1 MYKRQGIKYV
11 DFEVKEYPKKGKS
24 GAIPPRI
31 SEPATMMV
39 LNAVLKSKKVFKSEE
54 DIFVDDVYKELEEL
68 FSNQFGH
75 KLDEWIY
82 TFYQQNKLFFANYSK
97 STWADFKHNQYKGQR
112 DPQVFFKEHLKTLEK
127 APGIKA
133 GTYEQWNP
141 ADLYAVKRSEE
152 SSLEKEITEASKSPN
167 ANTLMKLNAHIVKLM
182 EKKELVGISLKK
194 VNFGDNAEIHLYN
207 VDLSDKLK
215 MKFYYDTQASES
227 SESLNNIGLFA
238 GYKSGGYSIGAEY
251 NKMENGTTYKNPVD
265 NHNLDG
271 ISIYNRYSIN
281 DKYEIF
287 ARYDQIS
294 SNVVD
299 GATTSWNY
307 DDDGSLII
315 IGTQYKANDGVKFS
329 LNGRSF
335 SYENLD
341 TNLFE
346 VYFNVE
352 FKL

>member
-1 MYKRQGIKYV
+1 MRNLIFISFLLPLFLSVQANNGTGEGSAHFKVFWNYNYDFSDSAQQVSAFDLDRVYLGYKYKFDDNVSAKITYDVGKNDAGSNYTAFVKIAQLDYKLSPKVKLSMGMISGKQFNDQEKVWGYRYIYKTLQDENKFGSSADLGVNVEIKLSDKLTTNIFALNGEGYKNPQ
-11 DFEVKEYPKKGKS
+11 DADGNQRFGLNLIYD
-24 GAIPPRI
+24 I
-31 SEPATMMV
+31 SE
-39 LNAVLKSKKVFKSEE
+39 
-54 DIFVDDVYKELEEL
+54 
-68 FSNQFGH
+68 
-75 KLDEWIY
+75 
-82 TFYQQNKLFFANYSK
+82 
-97 STWADFKHNQYKGQR
+97 
-112 DPQVFFKEHLKTLEK
+112 
-127 APGIKA
+127 
-133 GTYEQWNP
+133 
-141 ADLYAVKRSEE
+141 
-152 SSLEKEITEASKSPN
+152 
-167 ANTLMKLNAHIVKLM
+167 
-182 EKKELVGISLKK
+182 
-194 VNFGDNAEIHLYN
+194 
-207 VDLSDKLK
+207 KLK

-227 SESLNNIGLFA
+227 TESLNNIGLFA

-251 NKMENGTTYKNPVD
+251 NKMENGTTYKNPID

-299 GATTSWNY
+299 VALGSWNY

-315 IGTQYKANDGVKFS
+315 IGTQYKANDGVKFY

-335 SYENLD
+335 SHENLD

>member
-1 MYKRQGIKYV
+1 MRNLI
-11 DFEVKEYPKKGKS
+11 F
-24 GAIPPRI
+24 I
-31 SEPATMMV
+31 SFLLPLFLSVQANNGTGEGSAHF
-39 LNAVLKSKKVFKSEE
+39 KVFWNYNYDFSDSAQQVSAFDLDRVYLGYKYKFDDNVSAKITY
-54 DIFVDDVYKELEEL
+54 DVGKNDAGSNYTAFVKIAQLDYKLSSKVKL
-68 FSNQFGH
+68 SMGMIGGKQFNDQEKVWGYRY
-75 KLDEWIY
+75 IY
-82 TFYQQNKLFFANYSK
+82 
-97 STWADFKHNQYKGQR
+97 
-112 DPQVFFKEHLKTLEK
+112 KTLQDENK
-127 APGIKA
+127 FGSS
-133 GTYEQWNP
+133 
-141 ADLYAVKRSEE
+141 ADLGV
-152 SSLEKEITEASKSPN
+152 
-167 ANTLMKLNAHIVKLM
+167 
-182 EKKELVGISLKK
+182 
-194 VNFGDNAEIHLYN
+194 NAEIKLSDNLTTNIFALNGEGYKN
-207 VDLSDKLK
+207 PQDADGNQRFGLNLIYDFSDKLK

-251 NKMENGTTYKNPVD
+251 NKMENGTTYKNAVD

-299 GATTSWNY
+299 VALGSWNY

-335 SYENLD
+335 SHENFD

>member
-1 MYKRQGIKYV
+1 MTENE
-11 DFEVKEYPKKGKS
+11 DKGQ
-24 GAIPPRI
+24 PHF
-31 SEPATMMV
+31 
-39 LNAVLKSKKVFKSEE
+39 KVFWNYNYDFS
-54 DIFVDDVYKELEEL
+54 DDV
-68 FSNQFGH
+68 
-75 KLDEWIY
+75 
-82 TFYQQNKLFFANYSK
+82 QQNSAFELKRVYLGYKYKFDEKISAKITYDIGKNDAGSNYTAFVKIAQLDYKLSSK
-97 STWADFKHNQYKGQR
+97 VKLSMGMIGGKQFNDQEKVWGYR
-112 DPQVFFKEHLKTLEK
+112 YIYKTLQDENK
-127 APGIKA
+127 FGSS
-133 GTYEQWNP
+133 
-141 ADLYAVKRSEE
+141 ADLGV
-152 SSLEKEITEASKSPN
+152 
-167 ANTLMKLNAHIVKLM
+167 
-182 EKKELVGISLKK
+182 
-194 VNFGDNAEIHLYN
+194 NAEIK
-207 VDLSDKLK
+207 LSDKLTTNIFAVNGEGYK
-215 MKFYYDTQASES
+215 NLQDFDGNQRVGLNLIYAFSDSVNLKFYYDTQES
-227 SESLNNIGLFA
+227 ANSESLNNIGVFA
-238 GYKSGGYSIGAEY
+238 GYKSENYSIGAEY
-251 NKMENGTTYKNPVD
+251 NKMENGTTYKTPID
-265 NHNLDG
+265 NHNLNG

>member
-1 MYKRQGIKYV
+1 MTENE
-11 DFEVKEYPKKGKS
+11 DKGQ
-24 GAIPPRI
+24 PHF
-31 SEPATMMV
+31 
-39 LNAVLKSKKVFKSEE
+39 KVFWNYNYDFS
-54 DIFVDDVYKELEEL
+54 DDV
-68 FSNQFGH
+68 
-75 KLDEWIY
+75 
-82 TFYQQNKLFFANYSK
+82 QQNSAFELKRVYLGYKYKFDEKTSAKITYDIGKNDAGSNYTAFVKIAQLDYKLSSK
-97 STWADFKHNQYKGQR
+97 VKLSMGMIGGKQFNDQEKVWGYR
-112 DPQVFFKEHLKTLEK
+112 YIYKTLQDENK
-127 APGIKA
+127 FGSS
-133 GTYEQWNP
+133 
-141 ADLYAVKRSEE
+141 ADLGV
-152 SSLEKEITEASKSPN
+152 
-167 ANTLMKLNAHIVKLM
+167 
-182 EKKELVGISLKK
+182 
-194 VNFGDNAEIHLYN
+194 NAEIK
-207 VDLSDKLK
+207 LSDKLTTNIFALNGEGYK
-215 MKFYYDTQASES
+215 NLQDFDGNQRVGLNLIYAVSDSVNLKFYYDTQES
-227 SESLNNIGLFA
+227 ANSESLNNIGVFA
-238 GYKSGGYSIGAEY
+238 GYKSENYSIGAEY
-251 NKMENGTTYKNPVD
+251 NKMENGTTYKTPID
-265 NHNLDG
+265 NHNLNG

>member
-1 MYKRQGIKYV
+1 MKSNALILLFSLFTFFTFAQDSDSK
-11 DFEVKEYPKKGKS
+11 PKG
-24 GAIPPRI
+24 
-31 SEPATMMV
+31 EPHF
-39 LNAVLKSKKVFKSEE
+39 KVFWNYNYDFSEDVTQTSAFE
-54 DIFVDDVYKELEEL
+54 LDRVYLGYKYKFNDNVSAKITYDVGKNDAGSNYTAFVKIAQLDYKLSSKVKL
-68 FSNQFGH
+68 SMGMIGGKQFNDQEKVWGYRY
-75 KLDEWIY
+75 IY
-82 TFYQQNKLFFANYSK
+82 
-97 STWADFKHNQYKGQR
+97 
-112 DPQVFFKEHLKTLEK
+112 KTLQDENK
-127 APGIKA
+127 FGSS
-133 GTYEQWNP
+133 
-141 ADLYAVKRSEE
+141 ADLGV
-152 SSLEKEITEASKSPN
+152 
-167 ANTLMKLNAHIVKLM
+167 
-182 EKKELVGISLKK
+182 
-194 VNFGDNAEIHLYN
+194 NAEIKLSDKLTTNIFALNGEGYKN
-207 VDLSDKLK
+207 PQDADGNQRFGLNLIYDLSDKLK

-294 SNVVD
+294 SNIVD
-299 GATTSWNY
+299 GATNSWNY

-335 SYENLD
+335 TYENLD

>member
-1 MYKRQGIKYV
+1 MTENE
-11 DFEVKEYPKKGKS
+11 DKGQ
-24 GAIPPRI
+24 PHF
-31 SEPATMMV
+31 
-39 LNAVLKSKKVFKSEE
+39 KVFWNYNYDFS
-54 DIFVDDVYKELEEL
+54 DDV
-68 FSNQFGH
+68 
-75 KLDEWIY
+75 
-82 TFYQQNKLFFANYSK
+82 QQNSAFELKRVYLGYKYKFDEKISAKITYDIGKNDAGSNYTAFVKIAQLDYKLSSK
-97 STWADFKHNQYKGQR
+97 VKLSMGMIGGKQFNDQEKVWGYR
-112 DPQVFFKEHLKTLEK
+112 YIYKTLQDENK
-127 APGIKA
+127 FGSS
-133 GTYEQWNP
+133 
-141 ADLYAVKRSEE
+141 ADLGV
-152 SSLEKEITEASKSPN
+152 
-167 ANTLMKLNAHIVKLM
+167 
-182 EKKELVGISLKK
+182 
-194 VNFGDNAEIHLYN
+194 NAEIK
-207 VDLSDKLK
+207 LSDKLTTNIFALNGEGYK
-215 MKFYYDTQASES
+215 NLQDFDGNQRVGLNLIYAFSDSVNLKFYYDTQES
-227 SESLNNIGLFA
+227 ANSESLNNIGVFA
-238 GYKSGGYSIGAEY
+238 GYKSENYSIGAEY
-251 NKMENGTTYKNPVD
+251 NKMENGTTYKTPID
-265 NHNLDG
+265 NHNLNG

-341 TNLFE
+341 NNLFE

>member
-1 MYKRQGIKYV
+1 MTENE
-11 DFEVKEYPKKGKS
+11 DKGQ
-24 GAIPPRI
+24 PHF
-31 SEPATMMV
+31 
-39 LNAVLKSKKVFKSEE
+39 KVFWNYNYDFS
-54 DIFVDDVYKELEEL
+54 DDV
-68 FSNQFGH
+68 
-75 KLDEWIY
+75 
-82 TFYQQNKLFFANYSK
+82 QQNSAFELKRVYLGYKYKFDEKISAKITYDIGKNDAGSNYTAFVKIAQLDYKLSSK
-97 STWADFKHNQYKGQR
+97 VKLSMGMIGGKQFNDQEKVWGYR
-112 DPQVFFKEHLKTLEK
+112 YIYKTLQDENK
-127 APGIKA
+127 FGSS
-133 GTYEQWNP
+133 
-141 ADLYAVKRSEE
+141 ADLGV
-152 SSLEKEITEASKSPN
+152 
-167 ANTLMKLNAHIVKLM
+167 
-182 EKKELVGISLKK
+182 
-194 VNFGDNAEIHLYN
+194 NAEIK
-207 VDLSDKLK
+207 LSDKLTTNIFALNGEGYK
-215 MKFYYDTQASES
+215 NLQDFDGNQRVGLNLIYAVSDSVNLKFYYDTQES
-227 SESLNNIGLFA
+227 ANSESLNNIGVFA
-238 GYKSGGYSIGAEY
+238 GYKSENYSIGAEY
-251 NKMENGTTYKNPVD
+251 NKMENGTTYKTPID

-341 TNLFE
+341 NNLFE

>member
-1 MYKRQGIKYV
+1 MTENE
-11 DFEVKEYPKKGKS
+11 DKGQ
-24 GAIPPRI
+24 PHF
-31 SEPATMMV
+31 
-39 LNAVLKSKKVFKSEE
+39 KVFWNYNYDFS
-54 DIFVDDVYKELEEL
+54 DDV
-68 FSNQFGH
+68 
-75 KLDEWIY
+75 
-82 TFYQQNKLFFANYSK
+82 QQNSAFELKRVYLGYKYKFDEKISAKITYDIGKNDAGSNYTAFVKIAQLDYKLSSK
-97 STWADFKHNQYKGQR
+97 VKLSMGMIGGKQFNDQEKVWGYR
-112 DPQVFFKEHLKTLEK
+112 YIYKTLQDENK
-127 APGIKA
+127 FGSS
-133 GTYEQWNP
+133 
-141 ADLYAVKRSEE
+141 ADLGV
-152 SSLEKEITEASKSPN
+152 
-167 ANTLMKLNAHIVKLM
+167 
-182 EKKELVGISLKK
+182 
-194 VNFGDNAEIHLYN
+194 NAEIK
-207 VDLSDKLK
+207 LSDKLTTNIFALNGEGYK
-215 MKFYYDTQASES
+215 NLQDFDGNQRVGLNLIYAVSDSVNLKFYYDTQES
-227 SESLNNIGLFA
+227 ANSESLNNIGVFA
-238 GYKSGGYSIGAEY
+238 GYKSENYSIGAEY
-251 NKMENGTTYKNPVD
+251 NKMENGTTYKTPID

-315 IGTQYKANDGVKFS
+315 IGTQYKANNGVKFS

>member
-1 MYKRQGIKYV
+1 MRNLI
-11 DFEVKEYPKKGKS
+11 F
-24 GAIPPRI
+24 I
-31 SEPATMMV
+31 SFLLPLFLSVQANNGTGEGSAHF
-39 LNAVLKSKKVFKSEE
+39 KVFWNYNYDFSDSAQQVSAFDLDRVYLGYKYKFNDNVSAKITY
-54 DIFVDDVYKELEEL
+54 DVGKNDAGSNYTAFVKIAQLDYKLSSKVKL
-68 FSNQFGH
+68 SMGMIGGKQFNDQEKVWGYRY
-75 KLDEWIY
+75 IY
-82 TFYQQNKLFFANYSK
+82 
-97 STWADFKHNQYKGQR
+97 
-112 DPQVFFKEHLKTLEK
+112 KTLQDENK
-127 APGIKA
+127 FGSS
-133 GTYEQWNP
+133 
-141 ADLYAVKRSEE
+141 ADLGV
-152 SSLEKEITEASKSPN
+152 
-167 ANTLMKLNAHIVKLM
+167 
-182 EKKELVGISLKK
+182 
-194 VNFGDNAEIHLYN
+194 NAEIKLSDNLTTNIFALNGEGYKN
-207 VDLSDKLK
+207 PQDADGNQRFGLNLIYDFSDKLK

-299 GATTSWNY
+299 GATNSWNY

-315 IGTQYKANDGVKFS
+315 IGTQYKANNGVKFS
-329 LNGRSF
+329 LNGRGF

>member
-1 MYKRQGIKYV
+1 MTENE
-11 DFEVKEYPKKGKS
+11 DKGQ
-24 GAIPPRI
+24 PHF
-31 SEPATMMV
+31 
-39 LNAVLKSKKVFKSEE
+39 KVFWNYNYDFS
-54 DIFVDDVYKELEEL
+54 DDV
-68 FSNQFGH
+68 
-75 KLDEWIY
+75 
-82 TFYQQNKLFFANYSK
+82 QQNSAFELKRVYLGYKYKFDEKISAKITYDIGKNDAGSNYTAFVKIAQLDYKLSSK
-97 STWADFKHNQYKGQR
+97 VKLSMGMIGGKQFNDQEKVWGYR
-112 DPQVFFKEHLKTLEK
+112 YIYKTLQDENK
-127 APGIKA
+127 FGSS
-133 GTYEQWNP
+133 
-141 ADLYAVKRSEE
+141 ADLGV
-152 SSLEKEITEASKSPN
+152 
-167 ANTLMKLNAHIVKLM
+167 
-182 EKKELVGISLKK
+182 
-194 VNFGDNAEIHLYN
+194 NAEIK
-207 VDLSDKLK
+207 LSDKLTTNIFALNGEGYK
-215 MKFYYDTQASES
+215 NLQDFDGNQRVGLNLIYAVSDSVNLKFYYDTQES
-227 SESLNNIGLFA
+227 ANSESLNNIGVFA
-238 GYKSGGYSIGAEY
+238 GYKSENYSIGAEY
-251 NKMENGTTYKNPVD
+251 NKMENGTTYKTPID
-265 NHNLDG
+265 NHNLNG